1 MKTNGVPAMVM
12 LLAGFVDCLIAIRTH
27 MTLGSFTRQLFLV
40 LVIFYIIGCV
50 VKIILDRNIDNIT
63 NLNTQMDDSRQSVI
77 DKMEDVK
84 TVEEELP
91 EEKEQTDES
100 QEEKATEDDIKQEKQ
115 AEEKE

>member
-1 MKTNGVPAMVM
+1 M
-12 LLAGFVDCLIAIRTH
+12 LNCNSYAYDSGKFYETA
-27 MTLGSFTRQLFLV
+27 FLV
-40 LVIFYIIGCV
+40 LLIFYIIGCV
-50 VKIILDRNIDNIT
+50 VKIILDRN
-63 NLNTQMDDSRQSVI
+63 I

>member
-1 MKTNGVPAMVM
+1 M
-12 LLAGFVDCLIAIRTH
+12 LSRYEGINYILISPEELQIPEYIKKDVFEKKGIT
-27 MTLGSFTRQLFLV
+27 FTEV
-40 LVIFYIIGCV
+40 
-50 VKIILDRNIDNIT
+50 
-63 NLNTQMDDSRQSVI
+63 